1 MSKPESVVRD
11 LEMDPLTGG
20 ESYVDLTTGTILRL
34 VEPDGDG
41 IRRIVVAAADS
52 GEVLRWRVG
61 VVLGWI
67 VKCPSGY
74 STGGYLPRHGF
85 VDGRVG
91 RSRQAAV
98 EAALRVCEL

>member
-1 MSKPESVVRD
+1 MSDTVVRD

-20 ESYVDLTTGTILRL
+20 ESYVDLATGTILRL
-34 VEPDGDG
+34 DAPDSNGV
-41 IRRIVVAAADS
+41 RRIVVAAADS
-52 GEVLRWRVG
+52 GEIHRWQVD

-74 STGGYLPRHGF
+74 STGGYLRRNGF
-85 VDGRVG
+85 ADGRSA
-91 RSRQAAV
+91 RSRRAAV